1 MWRKS
6 LFLDVVL
13 SLVLISTGYVR
24 AEEPEAEIK
33 VLKAQVQELMQRIEK
48 LEKELAGTKEVK
60 AGQPAEKTAVESK
73 EEKPKQPVTLSTSG
87 SELTVK
93 GRVFIGYYDSER
105 SGSTYENGSFEMPDA
120 KVQLTWK
127 PWERI
132 EAVTRFNLNNAAFNS
147 VDYCYLQGNQVIP
160 GDEKSR
166 VRLGRTKIDFGEE
179 TWANNPVENR
189 FISNSAAN
197 VSGYD
202 DGIELYGNFIPDV
215 FGYYVDLANG
225 NTGTGSDN
233 TSSKAVSAKI
243 FGRPVKPV
251 YLSASYYTTGDL
263 DNNNTEMTIA
273 GGSTAPT
280 GATDWQR
287 NIWEFNTKLALG
299 PAEFAGAYGEFDDDA
314 TDVADRKGEYYFIQA
329 VYGVTPKIYAGLRYS
344 TIKLD
349 DGVTNTLNS
358 VSDADQYDRTSFI
371 LGYKFSKLVTVKT
384 EYSWN
389 DNHRPGKDSID
400 DNQFAIG
407 VATQF

>member
-6 LFLDVVL
+6 LFLGVVL
-13 SLVLISTGYVR
+13 SLVLMFAGYVR
-24 AEEPEAEIK
+24 AEDPEAEIK
-33 VLKAQVQELMQRIEK
+33 VLKAQVQGMMQRIEK
-48 LEKELAGTKEVK
+48 LEKELTGTKEAK
-60 AGQPAEKTAVESK
+60 AG
-73 EEKPKQPVTLSTSG
+73 QPVTLSTAG
-87 SELTVK
+87 SELTIK

-105 SGSTYENGSFEMPDA
+105 FGSTYENGSFEMPDA

-132 EAVTRFNLNNAAFNS
+132 EVVNRFNLNNAAFNS
-147 VDYCYLQGNQVIP
+147 VDYCYLQGNQIIP

-166 VRLGRTKIDFGEE
+166 VRIGRTKIDFGEE
-179 TWANNPVENR
+179 TWSNNPVEGR

-197 VSGYD
+197 VTGYD
-202 DGIELYGNFIPDV
+202 DGIELYGNFIPDT

-233 TSSKAVSAKI
+233 TSSKSIAAKI
-243 FGRPVKPV
+243 FGRPVKPW
-251 YLSASYYTTGDL
+251 YLSASYYTSGDL
-263 DNNNTEMTIA
+263 DNNNSEMTIA

-280 GATDWQR
+280 GSTDWQR

-299 PAEFAGAYGEFDDDA
+299 PAEFAGVYGQFEDDA
-314 TDVADRKGEYYFIQA
+314 TDVTDRQGEYYFIQA
-329 VYGVTPKIYAGLRYS
+329 VFSITPKTYAGLRYS

-349 DGVTNTLNS
+349 DGVTSTLNS
-358 VSDADQYDRTSFI
+358 VSSADQYDRTSFV
-371 LGYKFSKLVTVKT
+371 LGYKFSKLITVKT

-389 DNHRPGKDSID
+389 DNHRPGKASID